1 MLKKSVLLC
10 SLVMICAV
18 GSQALTLRGA
28 VTNASTDAPV
38 VGAIVTLTMGANV
51 YTDTS
56 IGGGAYELI
65 TRNNTTTSGLLLVTA
80 TGYNLN
86 NQFVTGL
93 NVVDTVNVALTPT
106 GNTTTGTKKIVG
118 TVTVASGTNAGNAID
133 SVLMILSTA
142 TGRPLDTVHSGSNG
156 KYVFDSLSA
165 GTYDITATK
174 LGYTQGAAAVRLTTA
189 MDSIVSNI
197 ALIPVATGTLT
208 GKVVKAADTATGI
221 AAKVV
226 LTRTVNIGGVVT
238 TTRID
243 SITAAASGVYT
254 LDNIPVN
261 TGYRLLVTATGY
273 ADAQSPNTFT
283 LVTNQTRTENFRLL
297 AVIPPSG
304 IVNGTV
310 TNSVDDNAVGQ
321 ATVILRRLNNVNY
334 TPIDTTTTL
343 ANGSF
348 AFTGL
353 AIGTY
358 SIVVSK
364 TDYTTYTTPLN
375 RALNL
380 TTNPDTATVA
390 VSLVPVPK
398 GNLIVFVHDNVN
410 AAVPGAS
417 VSAVQAVLGQTYNG
431 ITATN
436 GYVKFASVS
445 TGSYNLT
452 ISAAGFNTQTSAGN
466 TVLANANDTVRITL
480 AAATGAAKVVK
491 GTVKTSGGTG
501 IGSAVVV
508 LTARLNTNVLT
519 LVDTCGSDGSYLI
532 AGIPVGYTTAALSV
546 SKSSYLT
553 KDTSGISI
561 ANDTTTVNVTLA
573 GIVGVS
579 VARSHAKTGLSF
591 MQSRNGIYLQM
602 GDANIPARVMLYS
615 TNGRLVLSRT
625 VSQSGSA
632 LLIPKKWSNQVMLL
646 TIQQGNTI
654 LRQKV
659 TIR

>member
-1 MLKKSVLLC
+1 ML
-10 SLVMICAV
+10 ICAV
-18 GSQALTLRGA
+18 GSQAITLRGT
-28 VTNASTDAPV
+28 VTNASTNAAV
-38 VGAIVTLTMGANV
+38 VGAVVSLTMGANV
-51 YTDTS
+51 FMDTT
-56 IGGGAYELI
+56 ITGGTYELI
-65 TRNNTTTSGLLLVTA
+65 TRNNTTTTGLLLVTA
-80 TGYNLN
+80 AGYNNN
-86 NQFVTGL
+86 NQLVTGL
-93 NVVDTVNVALTPT
+93 NIVDTVNVALTPT
-106 GNTTTGTKKIVG
+106 GGPTPGTKRIVG
-118 TVTVASGTNAGNAID
+118 TVTIASGTNAGNAVD
-133 SVLMILSTA
+133 SARLILSTGA
-142 TGRPLDTVHSGSNG
+142 GNVLDTVRSGANG

-165 GTYDITATK
+165 GTYDIVTSK
-174 LGYTQGAAAVRLTTA
+174 LGYTQNTVALRLTA
-189 MDSIVSNI
+189 GMDSIISNI
-197 ALIPVATGTLT
+197 QLTPVATGTLT
-208 GKVVKAADTATGI
+208 GKVVKAADTASGI

-226 LTRTVNIGGVVT
+226 LTRTVTIGGVVT

-243 SITAAASGVYT
+243 SATAAASGVYT

-261 TGYRLLVTATGY
+261 TGYRLLVMATGY
-273 ADAQSPNTFT
+273 AEAQSPNTFT

-304 IVNGTV
+304 IVNGAV

-321 ATVILRRLNNVNY
+321 ATVVLRRLNNVTY
-334 TPIDTTTTL
+334 TPIDTTSTL

-364 TDYTTYTTPLN
+364 TDYTTYTTPVN

-410 AAVPGAS
+410 VAVPGAS

-431 ITATN
+431 MTATN

-452 ISAAGFNTQTSAGN
+452 ISAAGYNTQISAGN
-466 TVLANANDTVRITL
+466 TVSANANDTVRITL

-491 GTVKTSGGTG
+491 GTVKNAAGTG
-501 IGSAVVV
+501 IGSAVVI
-508 LTARLNTNVLT
+508 LTARLNANVLT
-519 LVDTCGSDGSYLI
+519 LVDTCGSNGTYLI
-532 AGIPVGYTTAALSV
+532 AGIPVGYTTASLSV
-546 SKSSYLT
+546 SKASYLT
-553 KDTSGISI
+553 KDTSAISI

-591 MQSRNGIYLQM
+591 MQSRNGIYVQM